1 MRMMTVAVVAAGL
14 AAAGVALAGE
24 PAAAPMSKA
33 PAAKQ
38 AYGKPFTVSTP
49 ATPIAEVLANPEK
62 FEGKTVK
69 LSGTVSQVCQA
80 KGCWFEVA
88 PTAGGRGARIKSVD
102 YSIFVPKDCA
112 GRTAVVEGT
121 FKSTTLS
128 EAQAKHL
135 ADDAAKAGGKAADV
149 KGPVKEFQ
157 VAATAVELN

>member
-1 MRMMTVAVVAAGL
+1 MKTVKLAAVVVAGL
-14 AAAGVALAGE
+14 WSGSVLAQE
-24 PAAAPMSKA
+24 SKA
-33 PAAKQ
+33 PAAQKQ
-38 AYGKPFTVSTP
+38 AYGKPFTVATP

-69 LSGTVSQVCQA
+69 LTGTVSQVCQA

-135 ADDAAKAGGKAADV
+135 ADDAAKAGGKASEV